1 VVSPALLD
9 APPASSDRDGARS
22 PPVTAF
28 DALYGA
34 WYTQHQARER
44 RPGGGLTRTEALLNV
59 VMVQATSAE
68 LVPEQLSGHLVVPAL
83 SAKASV
89 GQLAYEALRNAILA
103 MDVYHSDADLRLDE
117 KTLAADLGVSRT
129 PVREALARLEH
140 EGLVRIMP
148 RRGVYIVRKS
158 KAEIIEMILV
168 WAALESMAARLVCER
183 ATDDEI
189 GTLRTLFSKFED
201 GEVRSHLNEYSVA
214 NLRFHQRIIEL
225 CQSPMILQL
234 VQNLLVHVRA
244 IRGRT
249 IGEDDRAE
257 RSIVDHMHIIE
268 ALEARDSELA
278 ERLVRDHALNLADH
292 VEHTVDHLD

>member
-1 VVSPALLD
+1 MTAAPRSPG
-9 APPASSDRDGARS
+9 RDGGRS
-22 PPVTAF
+22 PPGAGF
-28 DALYGA
+28 DALSGA
-34 WYTQHQARER
+34 WYTQHQVRR
-44 RPGGGLTRTEALLNV
+44 RPGGSLAPMQALLHV

-68 LVPEQLSGHLVVPAL
+68 LVPAQLSGQLVVPAL
-83 SAKASV
+83 TAKASV
-89 GQLAYEALRNAILA
+89 RQLAYEALRNGILA
-103 MDVYHSDADLRLDE
+103 MDVYHDDADLRLDE

-140 EGLVRIMP
+140 EGLVRIVP

-158 KAEIIEMILV
+158 KAEIVEMITV

-183 ATDDEI
+183 ATDEEI
-189 GTLRTLFSKFED
+189 GTLRTLFSNFED
-201 GEVRSHLNEYSVA
+201 GGLRSHLNEYSVA
-214 NLRFHQRIIEL
+214 TLRFHQRIIEL
-225 CQSPMILQL
+225 SQSPMILQM
-234 VQNLLVHVRA
+234 VQNLHVHVRA

-292 VEHTVDHLD
+292 VQHTVDHLD